1 MCLTGAQRL
10 SSALGS
16 ASPTARVVSAATW
29 LNHLAES
36 KGLEASSPTQH
47 SNLDELPSEL
57 DEIML
62 PVHIKEIKKQSIFD
76 TTTTRSLTPVLESN
90 STQSKE
96 PRTRF
101 PFELRNTASI
111 YQNAIQFNTPSWQ
124 EEGLEY
130 FILL

>member
-1 MCLTGAQRL
+1 MPNKGTTFVF
-10 SSALGS
+10 GS
-16 ASPTARVVSAATW
+16 WICVATW

-47 SNLDELPSEL
+47 SNLDELPSKL

-76 TTTTRSLTPVLESN
+76 TTTTHSLAPVLKSN
-90 STQSKE
+90 STQSEE

-101 PFELRNTASI
+101 PFGLCNTGSI
-111 YQNAIQFNTPSWQ
+111 YQNVIQFDTPS
-124 EEGLEY
+124 
-130 FILL
+130 

>member
-1 MCLTGAQRL
+1 MFLVP
-10 SSALGS
+10 SSSDLGHPLPKS
-16 ASPTARVVSAATW
+16 YHPDEGTTFVFGSWICVATW

-47 SNLDELPSEL
+47 SNIDELPSEL

-96 PRTRF
+96 PCT
-101 PFELRNTASI
+101 
-111 YQNAIQFNTPSWQ
+111 
-124 EEGLEY
+124 
-130 FILL
+130 